1 MSKPQTPS
9 PALRKPPKP
18 SLAAVDAFVGGGSV
32 PEAPSP
38 SSDDVPSRQAKPSDK
53 ASRKGKALR
62 HPEPPT
68 QVKQKRLTVDVPI
81 DHWWALKTKS
91 MHEGRSLQEI
101 LADAVSVIVEG

>member
-1 MSKPQTPS
+1 MSNKPQTPS

-18 SLAAVDAFVGGGSV
+18 SLAAVDAFVGGSSV
-32 PEAPSP
+32 AEVPN
-38 SSDDVPSRQAKPSDK
+38 SDNDAPSRQAKPSAK
-53 ASRKGKALR
+53 ASRKGKAFR

-91 MHEGRSLQEI
+91 MHEGRSLQDI
-101 LADAVSVIVEG
+101 LASAVSVIVEG